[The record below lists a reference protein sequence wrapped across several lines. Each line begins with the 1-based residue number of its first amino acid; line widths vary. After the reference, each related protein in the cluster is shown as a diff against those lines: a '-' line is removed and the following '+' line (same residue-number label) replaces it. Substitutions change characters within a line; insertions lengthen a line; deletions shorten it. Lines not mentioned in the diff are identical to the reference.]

1 MCTCVYVCARR
12 WLCGCVGAW
21 VANTKSQWIR
31 LANWKI
37 NSVAVSG
44 IDKEKYRELEKL
56 LHAAFLLCVSLSS
69 LRLCVC
75 VLTHTLT
82 SFLLTND
89 FSFRLRYFSLT
100 RAFCLILRFTAHP
113 YTHSPIH
120 SHTHTHSNR
129 ITHWRCCGFS
139 LPVFPSRKAKEIK
152 QKAQRFISLWSKLNE
167 LILIRP
173 VGKIFPTLSQM
184 KTHKKGVGWPCGRGR
199 FWALLVVS
207 FILCQR
213 PIQLSSFGH
222 SYVPVSV
229 WAIWIPIRT
238 GVGVK
243 CPCLKTLNKFYLNWV
258 QSGGCD
264 KMFKKSVSEN

>member
-1 MCTCVYVCARR
+1 MESASESLTAIVNVYVCVCARS

-21 VANTKSQWIR
+21 VANTESQWIR

-37 NSVAVSG
+37 NSVAVAG

-113 YTHSPIH
+113 STHSPIH
-120 SHTHTHSNR
+120 
-129 ITHWRCCGFS
+129 
-139 LPVFPSRKAKEIK
+139 
-152 QKAQRFISLWSKLNE
+152 
-167 LILIRP
+167 
-173 VGKIFPTLSQM
+173 
-184 KTHKKGVGWPCGRGR
+184 
-199 FWALLVVS
+199 
-207 FILCQR
+207 
-213 PIQLSSFGH
+213 
-222 SYVPVSV
+222 
-229 WAIWIPIRT
+229 IRT
-238 GVGVK
+238 ELLTDIVVDFHSQFSHLEK
-243 CPCLKTLNKFYLNWV
+243 RRKL
-258 QSGGCD
+258 S
-264 KMFKKSVSEN
+264 KKRKDLFRFDQN